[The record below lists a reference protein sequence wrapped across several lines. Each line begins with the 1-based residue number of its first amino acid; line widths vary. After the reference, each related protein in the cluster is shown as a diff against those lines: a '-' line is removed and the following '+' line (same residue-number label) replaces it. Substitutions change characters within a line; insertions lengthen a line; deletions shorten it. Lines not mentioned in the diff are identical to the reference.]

1 MLIIEQEL
9 DLNIVEPLPFDR
21 MRQVLID
28 GDSLIYMACHG
39 NDDISAF
46 NNAIGVFKDSVDHI
60 IKTCNGG
67 ANTLFLTGNHRV
79 KGGNFRKL
87 ISPDYKVNRT
97 IKPNIFKEVKEWVMD
112 KAAQELKV
120 KVECAVFVEADDL
133 IIERASITP
142 SCVIA
147 CIDKDII
154 GNANTLC
161 FNYKHNE
168 FIQPDHLEAS
178 VFELKQCVMGD
189 STDNIK
195 GVAKIGEKKTQA
207 LFQPYLERFKQGD
220 FNGSKALL
228 REALFNE
235 VVLPLY
241 QAQYGDLQGYIKAI
255 ETMQLVSLRQ
265 YRCGA
270 VRLFQPTQFKF
281 EREIE
286 LLKGAD
292 NGNKKETIKR

>member
-1 MLIIEQEL
+1 MLIIEQKL

-21 MRQVLID
+21 SRHVLID
-28 GDSLIYMACHG
+28 GDSLIYMACHN

-46 NNAIGVFKDSVDHI
+46 NNAIGVFKDSVEHI
-60 IKTCNGG
+60 VKTCNGG

-87 ISPDYKVNRT
+87 INPDYKANRT
-97 IKPNIFKEVKEWVMD
+97 TKPNIFKEVKEWVMD
-112 KAAQELKV
+112 KAMQELKI
-120 KVECAVFVEADDL
+120 KVECGVFVEADDL
-133 IIERASITP
+133 IIERASLTNN
-142 SCVIA
+142 SVIA

-154 GNANTLC
+154 GNATRLC
-161 FNYKHNE
+161 FNYRHNE
-168 FIQPDHLEAS
+168 FIEPNELEAC
-178 VFELKQCVMGD
+178 VFELKQCIIGD

-195 GVAKIGEKKTQA
+195 GVDKIGKKKTEA
-207 LFQPYLERFKQGD
+207 LFQPYLDRFKQGE

-241 QAQYGDLQGYIKAI
+241 QAQHGELQGYIKAI

-270 VRLFQPTQFKF
+270 VRLFNPIQFKF

-286 LLKGAD
+286 LLQGA
-292 NGNKKETIKR
+292 KQ

>member
-1 MLIIEQEL
+1 MLIIEQEI

-21 MRQVLID
+21 SRQVLID
-28 GDSLIYMACHG
+28 GDSLIYMACHN

-46 NNAIGVFKDSVDHI
+46 NNAIGVFKDSVERI
-60 IKTCNGG
+60 VQTCNGG
-67 ANTLFLTGNHRV
+67 ATTLFLTGNHRV
-79 KGGNFRKL
+79 KGINFRKL
-87 ISPDYKVNRT
+87 INADYKANRT
-97 IKPNIFKEVKEWVMD
+97 TKPNIFKEVKEWVID
-112 KAAQELKV
+112 KAPQELKI
-120 KVECAVFVEADDL
+120 KVECGVFVEADDL
-133 IIERASITP
+133 IIERSSLTP

-154 GNANTLC
+154 GNATTLC

-168 FIQPDHLEAS
+168 FIQPNELEAC
-178 VFELKQCVMGD
+178 VFELKQCIIGD

-195 GVAKIGEKKTQA
+195 GVAKIGEKKTEA
-207 LFQPYLERFKQGD
+207 LFNPYLERFKQGE

-241 QAQYGDLQGYIKAI
+241 QAQHGELQGYIKAI

-270 VRLFQPTQFKF
+270 LRLFNPTQFKF

-286 LLKGAD
+286 LIKGA
-292 NGNKKETIKR
+292 KK

>member
-21 MRQVLID
+21 SRQVLID

-39 NDDISAF
+39 NDDISAL
-46 NNAIGVFKDSVDHI
+46 NNAIGVFKDSVEHI

-67 ANTLFLTGNHRV
+67 ATTLFLTGNHRV
-79 KGGNFRKL
+79 KGCNFRKL
-87 ISPDYKVNRT
+87 INPDYKANRT

-112 KAAQELKV
+112 KATQDLKI
-120 KVECAVFVEADDL
+120 KVECGVFVEADDL
-133 IIERASITP
+133 IIERASLTP
-142 SCVIA
+142 KCVIA

-154 GNANTLC
+154 GNATTLC

-168 FIQPDHLEAS
+168 FIQPNELEAS
-178 VFELKQCVMGD
+178 VFELKQCIIGD

-195 GVAKIGEKKTQA
+195 GVAKIGEKKTEA
-207 LFQPYLERFKQGD
+207 LFQPYLDRFKQGE

-241 QAQYGDLQGYIKAI
+241 QAQHGELQGYIKAI

-270 VRLFQPTQFKF
+270 VRLFNPTQFKF

-286 LLKGAD
+286 LLQGAT
-292 NGNKKETIKR
+292 K

>member
-1 MLIIEQEL
+1 MLIVEQEL
-9 DLNIVEPLPFDR
+9 ELNIVEPLTYDR
-21 MRQVLID
+21 TRQVLID
-28 GDSLIYMACHG
+28 GDSLIYMACHS

-46 NNAIGVFKDSVDHI
+46 NNAIGVFKDSVEHI

-79 KGGNFRKL
+79 KGYNFRKI
-87 ISPDYKVNRT
+87 ISPDYKANRN
-97 IKPNIFKEVKEWVMD
+97 IKPNIFKEVKDWVMD
-112 KAAQELKV
+112 KAPQELKI
-120 KVECAVFVEADDL
+120 KLECGVFVEADDL
-133 IIERASITP
+133 IIEKSSLTP

-154 GNANTLC
+154 GNATTLC
-161 FNYKHNE
+161 FNYKNNE
-168 FIQPDHLEAS
+168 FIEPDHLQAS
-178 VFELKQCVMGD
+178 VFELKQCIIGD

-207 LFQPYLERFKQGD
+207 LFQPYLDRFKQGG
-220 FNGSKALL
+220 FNQSYALL
-228 REALFNE
+228 RETLFNE

-241 QAQYGDLQGYIKAI
+241 QAQYGELKGYIKAI

-270 VRLFQPTQFKF
+270 VRLFHPTQFKF

-286 LLKGAD
+286 LLKGSD
-292 NGNKKETIKR
+292 NGNQKETIKR

>member
-1 MLIIEQEL
+1 MIVVEQEL
-9 DLNIVEPLPFDR
+9 ELNIVEPLPFDR

-46 NNAIGVFKDSVDHI
+46 NNAIGVFKDSVGHI
-60 IKTCNGG
+60 IRTCNGG
-67 ANTLFLTGNHRV
+67 VNTLFLTGNHRA
-79 KGGNFRKL
+79 KGCNFRRL
-87 ISPDYKVNRT
+87 ISPDYKANRT

-112 KAAQELKV
+112 KATQELKV
-120 KVECAVFVEADDL
+120 KVECGVFVEADDL
-133 IIERASITP
+133 IIERASLAP
-142 SCVIA
+142 KCVIA

-168 FIQPDHLEAS
+168 FIQPNELEAS
-178 VFELKQCVMGD
+178 VFELKQCIIGD

-195 GVAKIGEKKTQA
+195 GVAKMGVKKTDA
-207 LFQPYLERFKQGD
+207 LFQPYLDRFKQGE
-220 FNGSKALL
+220 FNQSYALL

-241 QAQYGDLQGYIKAI
+241 QSQYGELQGYIKAI
-255 ETMQLVSLRQ
+255 ETMQLVSLHQ

-270 VRLFQPTQFKF
+270 VRLFTPMQFKF

-292 NGNKKETIKR
+292 NGRKK

>member
-1 MLIIEQEL
+1 MIVVEQEL
-9 DLNIVEPLPFDR
+9 ELNIVEPLTHDKS
-21 MRQVLID
+21 RQVLID

-46 NNAIGVFKDSVDHI
+46 SNAIGVFKDSVEHI
-60 IKTCNGG
+60 MRTCNGG
-67 ANTLFLTGNHRV
+67 ANILFLTGNHRV
-79 KGGNFRKL
+79 KGINFRKI
-87 ISPDYKVNRT
+87 ISPDYKANRT

-112 KAAQELKV
+112 KATQELKV
-120 KVECAVFVEADDL
+120 KVECGVFVEADDL
-133 IIERASITP
+133 IIERASLTP
-142 SCVIA
+142 RSVIA

-154 GNANTLC
+154 GNAKTLC

-168 FIQPDHLEAS
+168 FIEPNELEAS
-178 VFELKQCVMGD
+178 VFELKQCIIGD

-195 GVAKIGEKKTQA
+195 GVAKIGEKKAQS
-207 LFQPYLERFKQGD
+207 LFQPYLDRFKQGE
-220 FNGSKALL
+220 FNQSYALL

-235 VVLPLY
+235 VVLSLY
-241 QAQYGDLQGYIKAI
+241 QSQYGELQGYIKAI

-270 VRLFQPTQFKF
+270 VRLFTPMQFKF

-292 NGNKKETIKR
+292 NGSKK